1 MHRLRI
7 RENSLRQNQEEPSM
21 KTTIR
26 KRFPILR
33 LAAVLCLF
41 LGGCGAKSLDL
52 NALRQSD
59 GSYDFADIP
68 LGSSVEEAAKA
79 LGVSLKEPAYQHDGT
94 DVYQAEGPYSLDG
107 KKLKV
112 TLEFTDDGLQ
122 MISFFPEAAEGVYDA
137 LYEKLTAAYGE
148 PDEVIDSSGEA
159 MGKNLTSQGAQW
171 IAEGEPSTQ
180 LILVLI
186 TSDSGSTSLSIR
198 VGYGL

>member
-26 KRFPILR
+26 KRFPILL

-94 DVYQAEGPYSLDG
+94 DVYQAEGPLLPGRQKAESHFGIHRRRLADDLLFPGGRRGSLRR
-107 KKLKV
+107 
-112 TLEFTDDGLQ
+112 
-122 MISFFPEAAEGVYDA
+122 
-137 LYEKLTAAYGE
+137 
-148 PDEVIDSSGEA
+148 
-159 MGKNLTSQGAQW
+159 
-171 IAEGEPSTQ
+171 
-180 LILVLI
+180 
-186 TSDSGSTSLSIR
+186 SL
-198 VGYGL
+198 

>member
-26 KRFPILR
+26 KRFPILL

-159 MGKNLTSQGAQW
+159 MGKTITSQGAQW
-171 IAEGEPSTQ
+171 IAEGDPSTQ
-180 LILVLI
+180 LILLLVS
-186 TSDSGSTSLSIR
+186 SDGGNASLSLR

>member
-1 MHRLRI
+1 
-7 RENSLRQNQEEPSM
+7 
-21 KTTIR
+21 
-26 KRFPILR
+26 
-33 LAAVLCLF
+33 
-41 LGGCGAKSLDL
+41 
-52 NALRQSD
+52 
-59 GSYDFADIP
+59 
-68 LGSSVEEAAKA
+68 
-79 LGVSLKEPAYQHDGT
+79 
-94 DVYQAEGPYSLDG
+94 
-107 KKLKV
+107 
-112 TLEFTDDGLQ
+112 

>member
-26 KRFPILR
+26 KRFPILL

-94 DVYQAEGPYSLDG
+94 DVYQA
-107 KKLKV
+107 
-112 TLEFTDDGLQ
+112 
-122 MISFFPEAAEGVYDA
+122 
-137 LYEKLTAAYGE
+137 
-148 PDEVIDSSGEA
+148 
-159 MGKNLTSQGAQW
+159 
-171 IAEGEPSTQ
+171 
-180 LILVLI
+180 
-186 TSDSGSTSLSIR
+186 
-198 VGYGL
+198 